1 MYKVPSDEI
10 ENVTNPNLGFLDS
23 KKHVFFAE
31 MPNLDIEFTLKQG
44 NIIYLPVKSS
54 IKTVS

>member
-1 MYKVPSDEI
+1 MPSDEI

-23 KKHVFFAE
+23 KNHVFFAE